1 MNKGRKNGE
10 QISDTADRSVQNTA
24 MIAVA
29 IIIAAL
35 FFITAAQSGLFS
47 RAGCAEAPVPS
58 AGDAPVSLS
67 DAPPVSDADTS
78 GSDAPVSGGDVTSPT
93 DAIVVYYPEVHIEG
107 ITLPEEYGAGL
118 FDPEAAMWLINEY
131 RAQNGLYPLLSADF
145 GLRQVTRIRLEES
158 IGLFSHQRPDGTS
171 FTTAY
176 DQTGL
181 FYRSCAENLALGQYT
196 AEEVVRDWIESD
208 THRANLLSTEV
219 IRMCVMTA
227 PAEDGR
233 QAWVF
238 EAYSP
243 Q

>member
-1 MNKGRKNGE
+1 MKKRRRHGE
-10 QISDTADRSVQNTA
+10 EISAADRSVQNTA

-29 IIIAAL
+29 VIIAAL
-35 FFITAAQSGLFS
+35 FLLTAAQSGMFGRES
-47 RAGCAEAPVPS
+47 CAEASVPS
-58 AGDAPVSLS
+58 AGDASASPSDVPV
-67 DAPPVSDADTS
+67 VSETDTS

-145 GLRQVTRIRLEES
+145 GLRQVSRIRLEEIS
-158 IGLFSHQRPDGTS
+158 GLFSHQRPDGTAFS
-171 FTTAY
+171 TVY

-208 THRANLLSTEV
+208 THRANLLSDQV

-227 PAEDGR
+227 PAQDGR

-238 EAYSP
+238 EAYTP